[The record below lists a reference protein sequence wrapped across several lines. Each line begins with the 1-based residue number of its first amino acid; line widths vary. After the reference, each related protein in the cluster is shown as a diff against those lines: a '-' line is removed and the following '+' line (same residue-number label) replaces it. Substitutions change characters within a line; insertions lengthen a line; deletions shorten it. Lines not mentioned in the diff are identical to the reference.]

1 MRISALE
8 PAANPHLFG
17 HAGAE
22 AQFARA
28 WRTGRPPHAWLLT
41 GPRGVGKATLA
52 WRLARRWLAGDP
64 DHPAAVDPAHPV
76 FRQVASGAHPDLVHL
91 APRHEGLVRGK
102 RAELPAEQVR
112 EALAALQRT
121 GLSGHL
127 RLCLLEDAEDALNIE
142 GENALLKLLEEP
154 PAGLL
159 FLIVAQRP
167 GLLPATIASRCAR
180 LTLHPLDRNELTRAL
195 ATLAPDLPEERRVR
209 LVELARGCPGRA
221 LEAER
226 SGWLDAY
233 AGLLD
238 ELERAG
244 ERLDATLAAVDRL
257 AERAR
262 GSGLQA
268 AVDLL
273 ATFLHRCARTAAG
286 RRPAVELVPGEGERL
301 AAHARALGLDRCG
314 ALWEKLAALAASV
327 ETLNLDP
334 VQALLPLVRTV
345 GGTGGTTAASRSG
358 AE

>member
-1 MRISALE
+1 VRISALE
-8 PAANPHLFG
+8 PVANPHLFG

-64 DHPAAVDPAHPV
+64 DHPAAVDPAHPI

-127 RLCLLEDAEDALNIE
+127 RLCLLEDAEDALNTE

-154 PAGLL
+154 PPGLL

-180 LTLHPLDRNELTRAL
+180 LTLHPLDRDELTRAL

-301 AAHARALGLDRCG
+301 AAHARALGLDRCE